1 MYDGDM
7 ELAPGFTL
15 HLAPGHTAGLQVARV
30 HTQRGYVV
38 LASDSSHYYENIQ
51 KNRPF
56 VAVVNI
62 ADTLDSFRKVERLAD
77 SPRHVIP
84 GHDPLVMTRYPAAS
98 STLKDIVVRLDVDPT
113 E

>member
-1 MYDGDM
+1 
-7 ELAPGFTL
+7 
-15 HLAPGHTAGLQVARV
+15 
-30 HTQRGYVV
+30 VV

-98 STLKDIVVRLDVDPT
+98 SSLKPDNPVNRLARKTYLSSDCGRGFPP
-113 E
+113 